1 MYSIQQIEHDD
12 VEWNKLD
19 DSSLQVHKP
28 SFSVMKQL
36 EELLLLPRWCRQGVL
51 LFPPKLVGSPS
62 QDTQHDVT
70 VVHHRIPNTK

>member
-1 MYSIQQIEHDD
+1 MYSIQQIEHD
-12 VEWNKLD
+12 EQGN
-19 DSSLQVHKP
+19 SLQVHKP